1 MENCYLVVGL
11 GNPGKEYFQTRH
23 NAGFLVTE
31 TLAGR
36 WRSGWKTEKRF
47 NARMARTDRNGARV
61 ILCQPQTFMNASGE
75 AVRAATDFYRV
86 GPAEML
92 VVVDDADLPIG
103 TIRLRPGGSSG
114 GHHGLESIQAH
125 LGTRDYPRLRVGIG
139 RQSGAREITG
149 HVLGRFSSTE
159 AALLDKVLAAASNQ
173 VECWLDEGLEK
184 AMCLF
189 NGVVNDP
196 ENEGKEK

>member
-11 GNPGKEYFQTRH
+11 GNPGKEYIQTRH

-47 NARMARTDRNGARV
+47 TARMARADRNGSRV
-61 ILCQPQTFMNASGE
+61 FLCQPQTYMNASGE

-86 GPAEML
+86 SPARML

-114 GHHGLESIQAH
+114 GHHGLESIEAH

-159 AALLDKVLAAASNQ
+159 DALVDKVLASASNQ
-173 VECWLDEGLEK
+173 IECWLDEGLEK

-189 NGVVNDP
+189 NGVVTDP

>member
-31 TLAGR
+31 TLAER

-47 NARMARTDRNGARV
+47 NARMARADRNGARV
-61 ILCQPQTFMNASGE
+61 LLCQPQTYMNASGE
-75 AVRAATDFYRV
+75 AVRAAADYYRV
-86 GPAEML
+86 SPAQML
-92 VVVDDADLPIG
+92 VVVDDADLPTG
-103 TIRLRPGGSSG
+103 ALRLRPGGSSG
-114 GHHGLESIQAH
+114 GHHGLESIEAQ

-189 NGVVNDP
+189 NGVVTDP

>member
-31 TLAGR
+31 TLASR
-36 WRSGWKTEKRF
+36 WRIGWKSEKRF
-47 NARMARTDRNGARV
+47 NVRLGRTDRNGAKV
-61 ILCQPQTFMNASGE
+61 LLCQPQTYMNASGE
-75 AVRAATDFYRV
+75 AVRAVTDYYRV
-86 GPAEML
+86 SPAQTL

-103 TIRLRPGGSSG
+103 TIRLRPSGSSG
-114 GHHGLESIQAH
+114 GHHGLESIETQ

-139 RQSGAREITG
+139 RQSGAREITS
-149 HVLGRFSSTE
+149 HVLGRFNSTE
-159 AALLDKVLAAASNQ
+159 AALVDKVLAAASNQ
-173 VECWLDEGLEK
+173 IECWLDESLEK
-184 AMCLF
+184 AMSLF

>member
-31 TLAGR
+31 TLAYR
-36 WRSGWKTEKRF
+36 WHSGWKSEKRF
-47 NARMARTDRNGARV
+47 KARMARCDRNGGKV
-61 ILCQPQTFMNASGE
+61 LLCQPQTFMNASGE
-75 AVRAATDFYRV
+75 AVRAVMDYYRV
-86 GPAEML
+86 SPAQML
-92 VVVDDADLPIG
+92 VVVDDADLPMG
-103 TIRLRPGGSSG
+103 AIRLRPGGRSG
-114 GHHGLESIQAH
+114 GHHGLESIETQ

-149 HVLGRFSSTE
+149 HVLGRFNSTE
-159 AALLDKVLAAASNQ
+159 AALVDRVLAAASNQ
-173 VECWLDEGLEK
+173 IECWLDEGLEK

-189 NGVVNDP
+189 NGVIIDP